1 MSVGGV
7 NPLEWILPPVAI
19 SHAIVNTASKAITGK
34 DAVVT
39 PGSAEDKARK
49 AQAAADAQVKASQTL
64 AESRNTEDTS
74 GVQTGQDDYQS
85 RQRALSAS
93 SFITGQKRNSGT
105 SSLAYSGAL

>member
-34 DAVVT
+34 DVVVT

-49 AQAAADAQVKASQTL
+49 AQAANDAQVRASQTL
-64 AESRNTEDTS
+64 AESRSQEDEAGTL
-74 GVQTGQDDYQS
+74 TGQDDYES
-85 RQRALSAS
+85 RQRALAAS
-93 SFITGQKRNSGT
+93 ELITGKKRGS
-105 SSLAYSGAL
+105 SQSLAYSGAL